1 MNENEPPQPPPP
13 AENEALPPPPVS
25 NGGFLSNLTLNQWAM
40 FLHLSQLLS
49 LILPGLG
56 IAAPILIW
64 QIQKTQFPE
73 LDRHGKMVTNWLI
86 SLLIYVVAAFVASL
100 ATCGIGAVLFVPI
113 ALVGIVFPI
122 IGGIKA
128 NNGLFWS
135 YPLTIPFIK

>member
-1 MNENEPPQPPPP
+1 
-13 AENEALPPPPVS
+13 
-25 NGGFLSNLTLNQWAM
+25 M
-40 FLHLSQLLS
+40 FLHLSQLTS

-86 SLLIYVVAAFVASL
+86 SLLIYVVAAFVASA
-100 ATCGIGAVLFVPI
+100 ATCGIGMILFVPI
-113 ALVGIVFPI
+113 ALVGIIFPI

-128 NNGLFWS
+128 NTGIFWN